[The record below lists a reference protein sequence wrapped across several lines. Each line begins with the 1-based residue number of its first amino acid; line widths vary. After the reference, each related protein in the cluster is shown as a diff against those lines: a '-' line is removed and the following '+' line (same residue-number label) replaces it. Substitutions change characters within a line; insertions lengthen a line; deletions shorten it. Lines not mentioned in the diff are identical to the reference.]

1 MAHFIVMTKLV
12 LLRCTSGLA
21 QSLRSYVTPI
31 SLTAGVASLLIGFT
45 CFFFLGGTGRAA
57 VGVGDMVYA
66 LLHRSGFWLGE
77 LIHTSQVNAEQYHS
91 PL

>member
-45 CFFFLGGTGRAA
+45 CFSFYRAGA
-57 VGVGDMVYA
+57 RATVDVGDMVYA
-66 LLHRSGFWLGE
+66 LLHRSG
-77 LIHTSQVNAEQYHS
+77 I
-91 PL
+91 